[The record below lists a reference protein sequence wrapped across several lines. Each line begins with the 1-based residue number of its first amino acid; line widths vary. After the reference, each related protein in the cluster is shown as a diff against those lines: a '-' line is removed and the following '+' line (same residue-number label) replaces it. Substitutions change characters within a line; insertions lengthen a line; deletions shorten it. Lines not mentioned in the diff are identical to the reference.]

1 MASIKKRENGQW
13 RARYRDEGGREH
25 SRHFTRKV
33 DAQRWL
39 DETTASVV
47 TGQYVDPKAG
57 RVTVREYAEQWRAA
71 QVHREGTV
79 VQVEGILRRHVY
91 PVLGDRPISSVLPSD
106 VQSLV
111 KRLSTVPRAG
121 SRRPLSPATVGV
133 AHRVLSAIFKSAV
146 ADRRLASSPCVG
158 TRLPKVEKRKVE
170 PITTEQVRA
179 LVEAMPERYRGLV
192 LLTVGTGMRQG
203 EVFGL
208 TLDRVDFLRRSLTVD
223 RQLVGISGRV
233 PHFGPPKTAAS
244 VRVIPLPTV
253 VVDGLAAHLAAFPA
267 VDLIFTNETGD
278 MIRRSNFGTMWR
290 RVTKSVELDGL
301 HFHDLRHYYASLL
314 IRHGESVKT
323 VQARLGH
330 ANAAETLDTYSHL
343 WPDSDDRTREAVDL
357 VLTGFLADSLR
368 TSVVAER

>member
-1 MASIKKRENGQW
+1 MASIKKREDGQW
-13 RARYRDEGGREH
+13 RARYRDAAGKEH
-25 SRHFTRKV
+25 AHHFDRRV
-33 DAQRWL
+33 DAQRWI

-57 RVTVREYAEQWRAA
+57 RVTVREYAEQWRAS

-91 PVLGDRPISSVLPSD
+91 PVLGDRPIASVLPSD

-111 KRLSTVPRAG
+111 KRLSLTLA
-121 SRRPLSPATVGV
+121 PATVGV

-170 PITTEQVRA
+170 PISTEQVRA
-179 LVEAMPERYRGLV
+179 LVTAMPERYRGLV

-223 RQLVGISGRV
+223 RQLVGISGRA
-233 PHFGPPKTAAS
+233 PFFGPPKTAAS

-253 VVDGLAAHLAAFPA
+253 VVDGLAAHLAAFPTE
-267 VDLIFTNETGD
+267 DLIFTNESGD

-290 RVTKSVELDGL
+290 RVTKSVELEGL
-301 HFHDLRHYYASLL
+301 HFHDYADVCVMPMFPGTSCSP
-314 IRHGESVKT
+314 GV
-323 VQARLGH
+323 
-330 ANAAETLDTYSHL
+330 AAWKLS
-343 WPDSDDRTREAVDL
+343 A
-357 VLTGFLADSLR
+357 
-368 TSVVAER
+368 

>member
-57 RVTVREYAEQWRAA
+57 RVTVREYAEQWRAS

-91 PVLGDRPISSVLPSD
+91 PVLGDRPISGVLPSD
-106 VQSLV
+106 VQSFV

-121 SRRPLSPATVGV
+121 SRRTLSPATVGV

-233 PHFGPPKTAAS
+233 PYFGPPKTAAS

-267 VDLIFTNETGD
+267 VDLIFTNEAGD

-368 TSVVAER
+368 TSDVAER